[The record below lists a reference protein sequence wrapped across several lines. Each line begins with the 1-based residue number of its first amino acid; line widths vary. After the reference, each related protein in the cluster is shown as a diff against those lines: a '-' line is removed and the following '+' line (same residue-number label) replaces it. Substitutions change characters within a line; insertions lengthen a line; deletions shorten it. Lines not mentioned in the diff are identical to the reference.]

1 MKTVY
6 VITAENPD
14 KTRRFVAVKGSTAD
28 AIKLIEEIKEGT
40 KVINREGTKII
51 NVDVDYQILEKHL

>member
-1 MKTVY
+1 MKIVY

-14 KTRRFVAVKGSTAD
+14 KTHRFVAVKGSMAD

-40 KVINREGTKII
+40 KMID
-51 NVDVDYQILEKHL
+51 VDIDYQILEKHL

>member
-1 MKTVY
+1 VKTVY

-14 KTRRFVAVKGSTAD
+14 KTHRFVTVKGSMAD

-40 KVINREGTKII
+40 KII
-51 NVDVDYQILEKHL
+51 NVNVDYQILEKHL